1 MSTWEST
8 RRTDEIGLELK
19 DSTDQPSAELIDTT
33 PPVDDNAVA
42 EMSSSGARPASNNG
56 FAEPQKTVSIVEP
69 PRRLSRELQDPW
81 IGATINNYEIIERIG
96 EGGMS
101 VVYKANHLGLR
112 KHVAVKMLLPHL
124 VDNASS
130 LQRFQQEAQAAST
143 LKHHGVVTVL
153 DFGVFDGRQ
162 PYLVMDFLTGQPL
175 SAVIRNEGR
184 MPASRAVPIFI
195 QICDALAA
203 AHDLKIVHRD
213 LKPSNI
219 ILETQNPDT
228 IKIVDFGIAKIL
240 PHEGTD
246 AIALTQTGEVF
257 GSPLYMSPEQ
267 CKGEKLDARVDI
279 YSMGCLMY
287 EMLSGSPPIGGAN
300 MLEILYR
307 HINETPKEFKQL
319 AKETKDLSI
328 PKPLEAIVFKA
339 LAKDPADR
347 YQSMH
352 ALELDLQRF
361 ANAQSSGFIGKA
373 AASWRIQSSRRRR
386 LGLREKLAVGVV
398 VTGIL
403 AASITCGYIGWSCWN
418 AENLPLLHGTPKWYV
433 EPPRLKTLDQ
443 GTMSAMPYYVRT
455 ARNQAADPHSE
466 VTDQDLY
473 SYTSAAD
480 LLLAMGQYNRAL
492 EIITPAVVLSE
503 RFHGQ
508 TALATLN
515 ARRTKGLCYLHLS
528 RWKDAQNEFGPLL
541 ELVRDSGS
549 QVFDVFAQVAGEL
562 GNAYYYDAI
571 VDGKPRP
578 NGGMQL
584 LGKASLAYR
593 ECIQAQLYRTAHA
606 ITKQAS
612 GMVLE
617 RYQINDTAAN
627 ALVLARLGDIYRFAE
642 QYPQAHAHYEQA
654 AKMFKSLGDNR
665 NLAVCAYYDA
675 LVLGK
680 VKPDDA
686 NERFK
691 TALEI
696 VDPHSEDA
704 AQMWFAYSELAFQ
717 RGDLKTCI
725 DARTKAWKI
734 VTAPKR
740 KQ

>member
-8 RRTDEIGLELK
+8 RRSDEIGLELK

-42 EMSSSGARPASNNG
+42 EMSSSGSRPAANA
-56 FAEPQKTVSIVEP
+56 FAEQRTRSIVESP
-69 PRRLSRELQDPW
+69 QRRLSRELVDPW
-81 IGATINNYEIIERIG
+81 IGTTINNYEIIERVG

-153 DFGVFDGRQ
+153 DYGVFDGRQ

-175 SAVIRNEGR
+175 SSVIRSEGH
-184 MPASRAVPIFI
+184 MSAGRAVPIFI
-195 QICDALAA
+195 QICDALAS
-203 AHDLKIVHRD
+203 AHDLKIIHRD

-219 ILETQNPDT
+219 ILETQNPDS

-246 AIALTQTGEVF
+246 AVALTQTGEVF

-267 CKGEKLDARVDI
+267 CKGEKLDARADI

-287 EMLSGSPPIGGAN
+287 EMLSGSPPITGAN

-328 PKPLEAIVFKA
+328 SKPLEAIVFKA

-347 YQSMH
+347 YQSMQ
-352 ALELDLQRF
+352 ALQLDLQRI
-361 ANAQSSGFIGKA
+361 ANEHSSGFIGKA
-373 AASWRIQSSRRRR
+373 AATWRIQSSRRRR

-398 VTGIL
+398 ITGML
-403 AASITCGYIGWSCWN
+403 AGSIACGYIGWSFWN
-418 AENLPLLHGTPKWYV
+418 AENLPLLHGNPTWYI

-455 ARNQAADPHSE
+455 ARQQAADPNAE

-503 RFHGQ
+503 RFHGE

-515 ARRTKGLCYLHLS
+515 ARRTKGLCFLHLS
-528 RWKDAQNEFGPLL
+528 RWKDAQEEFTPLL
-541 ELVRDSGS
+541 ELVRNSGS

-562 GNAYYYDAI
+562 GNAYYFEAI
-571 VDGKPRP
+571 SDGKPRP
-578 NGGMQL
+578 GSMQL

-612 GMVLE
+612 GIVLE
-617 RYQINDTAAN
+617 RYQLNDTPAN

-642 QYPQAHAHYEQA
+642 QYPQAHTHYELA

-665 NLAVCAYYDA
+665 NLAVCAFYDA

-680 VKPDDA
+680 LKPDEA

-691 TALEI
+691 TALAI
-696 VDPHSEDA
+696 VDPMSQEA
-704 AQMWFAYSELAFQ
+704 AQMWYAYSDLAYQ
-717 RGDLKTCI
+717 RGDMPTCI

-734 VTAPKR
+734 VTSPKR